1 MKKKELRKRLNSL
14 ENITYIEKIKLE
26 KEKAIPQTE
35 INRIKDFSKRKKVKI
50 IIDKIKLIEDALLK
64 NNKTISIETLLNKNS
79 IDFFAQKEWEFFK
92 NVFVKEKCGDEN
104 KYLCQHINKVA
115 KDLNNMSLLKLIVI
129 SFELGKM
136 ENKSLLSVK
145 EQLFLLL
152 TRIDEEMDMAQ
163 KTLIIFEY
171 FKEMDLRE
179 IFNEACIN
187 KEERF

>member
-1 MKKKELRKRLNSL
+1 MKKKELRKRLNTL
-14 ENITYIEKIKLE
+14 ENFLNIEKIKLE
-26 KEKAIPQTE
+26 KEKALPQVE

-64 NNKTISIETLLNKNS
+64 NNKTISVETLLNKKS

-92 NVFVKEKCGDEN
+92 NVFKKEKRRDEN
-104 KYLCQHINKVA
+104 KYLCQRINEVA
-115 KDLNNMSLLKLIVI
+115 KDLDNMSLLKLIVI
-129 SFELGKM
+129 SFELGEM
-136 ENKSLLSVK
+136 ENKSPLSVK

-152 TRIDEEMDMAQ
+152 TCIDREMDAAQ

-171 FKEMDLRE
+171 FKKMDLRE